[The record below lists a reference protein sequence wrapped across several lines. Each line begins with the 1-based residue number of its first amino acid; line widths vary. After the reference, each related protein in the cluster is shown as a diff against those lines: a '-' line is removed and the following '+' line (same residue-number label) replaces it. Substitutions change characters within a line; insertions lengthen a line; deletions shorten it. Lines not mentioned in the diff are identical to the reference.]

1 MERKNEGRKPKGM
14 KAKLLLLALLPA
26 FIVGLLLFVIS
37 TNKMSNSLSE
47 VLETRVENV
56 CNALAESY
64 ESLYEGD
71 LSYDGSSFTKGEK
84 DLYDTYE
91 LIDKIHEEDDV
102 QVTIFYGDTR
112 IMTTVRGE
120 DGERF
125 VNTKAGEQAIE
136 TVLNKGETYHDKK
149 TVINGEKYY
158 SYYRPIKNSD
168 GAVVGMFFVG
178 IPTAKITNDINNAAL
193 TNVIALIV
201 LLAIAAAIVIYI
213 AWNFIKTIQSCAS
226 SVVTMAEGDLNVEAK
241 VGFFNKGDELDE
253 LAHSINDMANR
264 FRGVTGEVRSS
275 ADVMNEDAATMAG
288 IAQNTHTSI
297 DEVSRAIEDV
307 AYGATKQ
314 AADTQDT
321 VSSMEDMSQ
330 SIEKIVEEVNE
341 LSSAAD
347 NTQATS
353 EGAKKVMEELLKINE
368 ETNESV
374 EKIVIQ
380 SEINVNAAAR
390 IQQVVNVISDIASQ
404 TSLLS
409 LNASIEA
416 ARAGE
421 QGKGFSVVALEVG
434 QLAQESSKS
443 AAEIETIIQELVEN
457 ISKTS
462 DLTDV
467 LNVNTK
473 QQIEKLETT
482 QKNFNTVLADVNLMF
497 EKTLN
502 VQAEIMKINEIR
514 LQIEDVIQS
523 LSALSQENAAA
534 SEETTASI
542 EVVVH
547 SMEELN
553 ASTQEIS
560 ELATKLTEV
569 ISYFHEYS

>member
-1 MERKNEGRKPKGM
+1 MECKNEGRKPKGM

-26 FIVGLLLFVIS
+26 FIAGLLLFVIS

-47 VLETRVENV
+47 VSETRVENI
-56 CNALAESY
+56 CNALAEAY

-71 LSYDGSSFTKGEK
+71 WNYDGSNFTKGEK
-84 DLYDTYE
+84 DLYATYD
-91 LIDKIHEEDDV
+91 LLDKVYEEDDV
-102 QVTIFYGDTR
+102 NVTIFYGDTR
-112 IMTTVRGE
+112 VMSTVRGE

-125 VNTKAGEQAIE
+125 VNTKAGETVIE
-136 TVLNKGETYHDKK
+136 TVLNKGETYHDKN

-168 GAVVGMFFVG
+168 GTVVGMFFVG
-178 IPTAKITNDINNAAL
+178 IPTEKITNDIKHASLAIL
-193 TNVIALIV
+193 IALII
-201 LLAIAAAIVIYI
+201 LLAIVVVVVIFV

-264 FRGVTGEVRSS
+264 FRGVTGEIRSS

-374 EKIVIQ
+374 EKIVTQ

-482 QKNFNTVLADVNLMF
+482 QKDFNTVFDDVNLMF

-502 VQAEIMKINEIR
+502 VQAEIVKINEIR

-560 ELATKLTEV
+560 ELATKLKEV
-569 ISYFHEYS
+569 ISYFHE

>member
-1 MERKNEGRKPKGM
+1 MECKNEGRKPKGM

-26 FIVGLLLFVIS
+26 FIAGLLLFVIS

-47 VLETRVENV
+47 VSETRVENI
-56 CNALAESY
+56 CNALAEAY

-71 LSYDGSSFTKGEK
+71 WNYDGSNFTKGEK
-84 DLYDTYE
+84 DLYATYD
-91 LIDKIHEEDDV
+91 LLDKVYEEDDV
-102 QVTIFYGDTR
+102 NVTIFYGDTR
-112 IMTTVRGE
+112 VMSTVRGE

-125 VNTKAGEQAIE
+125 VNTKAGETVIE
-136 TVLNKGETYHDKK
+136 TVLNKGETYHDKN

-168 GAVVGMFFVG
+168 GTVVGMFFVG
-178 IPTAKITNDINNAAL
+178 IPTEKITNDIKHASLAIL
-193 TNVIALIV
+193 IALII
-201 LLAIAAAIVIYI
+201 LLAIVVVVVIFV

-264 FRGVTGEVRSS
+264 FRGVTGEIRSS

-374 EKIVIQ
+374 EKIVTQ

-482 QKNFNTVLADVNLMF
+482 QKDFNTVFADVNLMF

-502 VQAEIMKINEIR
+502 VQAEIVKINEIR

-560 ELATKLTEV
+560 ELAAKLKEV
-569 ISYFHEYS
+569 ISYFHE

>member
-1 MERKNEGRKPKGM
+1 MECKNEGRKPKGM

-26 FIVGLLLFVIS
+26 FIAGLLLFVIS
-37 TNKMSNSLSE
+37 TNKMSNSFSE
-47 VLETRVENV
+47 FSETRVENI
-56 CNALAESY
+56 CNALAEAY

-71 LSYDGSSFTKGEK
+71 WNYDGSNFTKGEK
-84 DLYDTYE
+84 DLYATYD
-91 LIDKIHEEDDV
+91 LLDKVYEEDDV
-102 QVTIFYGDTR
+102 NVTIFYGDTR
-112 IMTTVRGE
+112 VMTTVRGE

-125 VNTKAGEQAIE
+125 VNTKAGEVAIE
-136 TVLNKGETYHDKK
+136 TVLNKGETYHDKN

-168 GAVVGMFFVG
+168 GTVVGMFFVG
-178 IPTAKITNDINNAAL
+178 IPTEKITNDIKHASLAIL
-193 TNVIALIV
+193 IALII
-201 LLAIAAAIVIYI
+201 LLAIVVVVVIFV
-213 AWNFIKTIQSCAS
+213 AGNFIKTIQSCAS

-264 FRGVTGEVRSS
+264 FRGVTGEIRSS
-275 ADVMNEDAATMAG
+275 ADVMNEGAATMAG

-374 EKIVIQ
+374 EKIVTQ

-482 QKNFNTVLADVNLMF
+482 QKDFNTVFADVNLMF

-502 VQAEIMKINEIR
+502 VQAEIVKINEIR

-560 ELATKLTEV
+560 ELATKLKEV
-569 ISYFHEYS
+569 ISYFHE

>member
-1 MERKNEGRKPKGM
+1 MECKNEGRKPKGI

-26 FIVGLLLFVIS
+26 FIAGLLLFVIS

-47 VLETRVENV
+47 VSETRVENI
-56 CNALAESY
+56 CNALAEAY

-71 LSYDGSSFTKGEK
+71 WNYDGSNFTKGEK
-84 DLYDTYE
+84 DLYATYD
-91 LIDKIHEEDDV
+91 LLDKVCEEDDV
-102 QVTIFYGDTR
+102 NVTIFYGDTR
-112 IMTTVRGE
+112 VMTTVRGE

-125 VNTKAGEQAIE
+125 VNSKAGEVAIE
-136 TVLNKGETYHDKK
+136 TVLNKGETYHDKN

-168 GAVVGMFFVG
+168 GTVVGMFFVG
-178 IPTAKITNDINNAAL
+178 ILTEKITNDIKHASLAIL
-193 TNVIALIV
+193 IALII
-201 LLAIAAAIVIYI
+201 LLAIVVVVVIFV
-213 AWNFIKTIQSCAS
+213 AGNFIKTIQSCAS

-264 FRGVTGEVRSS
+264 FRGVTGEIRSS
-275 ADVMNEDAATMAG
+275 ADVMNEGAATMAG

-374 EKIVIQ
+374 EKIVTQ

-482 QKNFNTVLADVNLMF
+482 QKDFNTVFDDVNLMF

-502 VQAEIMKINEIR
+502 VQAEIVKINEIR

-560 ELATKLTEV
+560 ELATKLKEV
-569 ISYFHEYS
+569 ISYFHE